1 MHDYPYEDDLESVFI
16 RLFKPDELAEGK
28 ILQQDET
35 GLRCNHPASACATT
49 ILGLLWSSLAF
60 DCIIAIGAF
69 VQSSRKHWSRFATAA
84 CGALANA

>member
-49 ILGLLWSSLAF
+49 ILGL
-60 DCIIAIGAF
+60 
-69 VQSSRKHWSRFATAA
+69 
-84 CGALANA
+84 